1 MSEVFSRR
9 KLIKTGF
16 AAAATASG
24 LGVAAQ
30 LADKI
35 RSDPA

>member
-24 LGVAAQ
+24 LGVAA
-30 LADKI
+30 
-35 RSDPA
+35 S